1 MQIVSSLPFNDFICK
16 IRYDYYE
23 MKVILIPILCCCNN
37 CCCSLQAKK
46 WCSSLSSS
54 HIDDELGD
62 PCPKIDL
69 GHFLLSS
76 WWCSCPNYLDRV
88 AHTKPYPVIN
98 QALMRLLFCKLLL
111 QCRSFVENHF
121 TSIRGFFTFFA
132 WVNHLT
138 TSACPQFSPYW
149 GISGNFD
156 FFSSPF
162 LEEILISV
170 WEKWGILQTR
180 KSWFSELFT

>member
-69 GHFLLSS
+69 GHFLLSF

-88 AHTKPYPVIN
+88 AHTKPYPVIS

-111 QCRSFVENHF
+111 LLKFRGKSFHF
-121 TSIRGFFTFFA
+121 NQRIFHILCVS
-132 WVNHLT
+132 
-138 TSACPQFSPYW
+138 Q
-149 GISGNFD
+149 
-156 FFSSPF
+156 SSHY
-162 LEEILISV
+162 ILWS
-170 WEKWGILQTR
+170 TR
-180 KSWFSELFT
+180 KQYK